1 MERLNYYNVIFSAE
15 RMKHSSYGFNEAD
28 VSNIDSLIDAI
39 NELVST
45 YFRYDAMDKFTWV
58 IET

>member
-45 YFRYDAMDKFTWV
+45 YFRYDAMDKFT
-58 IET
+58 